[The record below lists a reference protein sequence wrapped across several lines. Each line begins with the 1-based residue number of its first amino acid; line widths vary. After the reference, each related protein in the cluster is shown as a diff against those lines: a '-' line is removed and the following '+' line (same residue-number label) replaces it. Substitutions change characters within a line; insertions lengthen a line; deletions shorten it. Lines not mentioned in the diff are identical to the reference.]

1 MDETKEI
8 KVKQKKKI
16 SKSALVLII
25 GLVIIAIPC
34 LVFVGILG
42 ISALQTGTPREGSR
56 FDGDLVNEITSS
68 DVDDI
73 EADLNTISSIESIEV
88 ILAQGQL
95 KIYIDTDDSLNEKQ
109 VDKIVNEAYNIVT
122 SKLPI
127 NTYFTK
133 TDSAKMYDLQ
143 INVYTTAEDSENR
156 QYKYLHKNSAEESFA
171 IDDMAHP
178 KDAKLKAELEGKITE
193 VEQTDSSEEEEKP
206 TV

>member
-25 GLVIIAIPC
+25 GIVIIAIPC

-109 VDKIVNEAYNIVT
+109 VDQIVNEAYNIVT

>member
-109 VDKIVNEAYNIVT
+109 VDQIVNEAYNIVT

>member
-1 MDETKEI
+1 MEETREVKI
-8 KVKQKKKI
+8 KHKKKI
-16 SKSALVLII
+16 SKSALILII
-25 GLVIIAIPC
+25 GIVIIAIPC

-42 ISALQTGTPREGSR
+42 ISALQTGSPREGSR
-56 FDGDLVNEITSS
+56 FDGDLVNEISKEDVSTIETNLDSIS
-68 DVDDI
+68 DV
-73 EADLNTISSIESIEV
+73 ESIEV
-88 ILAQGQL
+88 KLAQGQL

-156 QYKYLHKNSAEESFA
+156 QYKCLHKNSAEETYA

-193 VEQTDSSEEEEKP
+193 VEETDSEEEEKP